1 MILCTRINAVVKV
14 VLVMVLLC
22 LSFSL
27 TAASHSVIWMKNGD
41 RLTGTI
47 TQQNKDIVFL
57 NLPYSGQVQLP
68 RVQIDRIEQQQEV
81 AVAAV
86 PVDTTAG
93 LVKNQ
98 PVRHYS
104 VDLTAGKKRSSSNT
118 DNLGFKTAFEQ
129 RDANLRLTFDGRYDY
144 ETSNSL
150 KKTHKYLLNPGADYF
165 FASQLFWRNKVD
177 YAQDFIA
184 SDYKN
189 TDLSS
194 GLGYS
199 FYDTAELRLELIAL
213 AGLKRTHFRETA
225 GLELFLGDRQRLDFR
240 HLQLEWDLR
249 YVWPGSSFE
258 IFSEGSYLKP
268 VNQPVRYI
276 EFLQEIDLS
285 SGVHY
290 YLTERIRLSFSVD
303 LDWSKIDVV
312 LPEYPGL
319 SVDSRDLH
327 QKLSIGAKF

>member
-1 MILCTRINAVVKV
+1 MVKTFMLVVGFWCSFCYASTGQNA
-14 VLVMVLLC
+14 
-22 LSFSL
+22 
-27 TAASHSVIWMKNGD
+27 VIWMKNGD

-47 TQQNKDIVFL
+47 TQQDKDIVFL

-68 RVQIDRIEQQQEV
+68 RIQIERIEQQEV
-81 AVAAV
+81 APTTVAMEPQTLMVENQAV
-86 PVDTTAG
+86 QH
-93 LVKNQ
+93 L
-98 PVRHYS
+98 S
-104 VDLTAGKKRSSSNT
+104 VDLTAGKKRSSSST

-129 RDANLRLTFDGRYDY
+129 RDEAMRLTFDGKYDY

-165 FASQLFWRNKVD
+165 FQSQLFWRNKVD
-177 YAQDFIA
+177 YSHDFMA

-189 TDLSS
+189 LDLSS

-199 FYDTAELRLELIAL
+199 LYDTTELRVEFIAL
-213 AGLKRTHFRETA
+213 AGLKRTYFKETD
-225 GLELFLGDRQRLDFR
+225 GLELFLGDRQSLDFR

-249 YVWPGSSFE
+249 YLWPGSSLE
-258 IFSEGSYLKP
+258 VFSEGSYLKP
-268 VNQPVRYI
+268 VNQPVQYI
-276 EFLQEIDLS
+276 EFNQEINLS

-312 LPEYPGL
+312 LPQYEGL

>member
-1 MILCTRINAVVKV
+1 
-14 VLVMVLLC
+14 
-22 LSFSL
+22 
-27 TAASHSVIWMKNGD
+27 MKNGD

-47 TQQNKDIVFL
+47 TQQDKDIVFL

-68 RVQIDRIEQQQEV
+68 RTHIERIEQQKLHPAPPAVV
-81 AVAAV
+81 AVETEAV
-86 PVDTTAG
+86 VI
-93 LVKNQ
+93 KNQ

-104 VDLTAGKKRSSSNT
+104 VDLTAGKKRSSSST

-129 RDANLRLTFDGRYDY
+129 RDDNMRLTFDGKYDY

-165 FASQLFWRNKVD
+165 FQPQLFWRNKVD
-177 YAQDFIA
+177 YAQDFMA

-189 TDLSS
+189 MDLSS
-194 GLGYS
+194 GVGYS
-199 FYDTAELRLELIAL
+199 LYDTAELRVEFIAL
-213 AGLKRTHFRETA
+213 AGLKRTHFKESA
-225 GLELFLGDRQRLDFR
+225 GLELFLGDRQSLDFR
-240 HLQLEWDLR
+240 HVQLEWDLR
-249 YVWPGSSFE
+249 YLWPDSSFE
-258 IFSEGSYLKP
+258 VFSEGSYLKP

-276 EFLQEIDLS
+276 EFKQEINLS
-285 SGVHY
+285 SGLHY

-312 LPEYPGL
+312 LPQYEGL
-319 SVDSRDLH
+319 SADSRDLH

>member
-1 MILCTRINAVVKV
+1 MRAVIRA
-14 VLVMVLLC
+14 LL
-22 LSFSL
+22 L
-27 TAASHSVIWMKNGD
+27 TAMLWCTFCHASTGNSAVIWMKNGD

-47 TQQNKDIVFL
+47 TQQDKDIVFL

-68 RVQIDRIEQQQEV
+68 RTHIERIEQQKLHPVPPAVV
-81 AVAAV
+81 AVETEAV
-86 PVDTTAG
+86 VI
-93 LVKNQ
+93 KNQ

-104 VDLTAGKKRSSSNT
+104 VDLTAGKKRSSSST

-129 RDANLRLTFDGRYDY
+129 RDDNMRLTFDGKYDY

-165 FASQLFWRNKVD
+165 FQPQLFWRNKVD
-177 YAQDFIA
+177 YAQDFMA

-189 TDLSS
+189 MDLSS
-194 GLGYS
+194 GVGYS
-199 FYDTAELRLELIAL
+199 LYDTAELRVEFIAL
-213 AGLKRTHFRETA
+213 AGLKRTHFKESA
-225 GLELFLGDRQRLDFR
+225 GLELFLGDRQSLDFR
-240 HLQLEWDLR
+240 HVQLEWDLR
-249 YVWPGSSFE
+249 YLWPDSSFE
-258 IFSEGSYLKP
+258 VFSEGSYLKP

-276 EFLQEIDLS
+276 EFKQEINLS
-285 SGVHY
+285 SGLHY

-312 LPEYPGL
+312 LPQYEGL
-319 SVDSRDLH
+319 SADSRDLH

>member
-1 MILCTRINAVVKV
+1 MRAVIRA
-14 VLVMVLLC
+14 LL
-22 LSFSL
+22 L
-27 TAASHSVIWMKNGD
+27 TAMLWCTFCHASTGNSAVIWMKNGD

-47 TQQNKDIVFL
+47 TQQDKDIVFL

-68 RVQIDRIEQQQEV
+68 RTHIERIEQQKLHPAPPAVV
-81 AVAAV
+81 AVETEAV
-86 PVDTTAG
+86 VI
-93 LVKNQ
+93 KNQ

-104 VDLTAGKKRSSSNT
+104 VDLTAGKKRSSSST

-129 RDANLRLTFDGRYDY
+129 RDDNMRLTFDGKYDY

-165 FASQLFWRNKVD
+165 FQPQLFWRNKVD
-177 YAQDFIA
+177 YAQDFMA

-189 TDLSS
+189 MDLSS
-194 GLGYS
+194 GVGYS
-199 FYDTAELRLELIAL
+199 LYDTAELRVEFIAL
-213 AGLKRTHFRETA
+213 AGLKRTHFKESA
-225 GLELFLGDRQRLDFR
+225 GLELFLGDRQSLDFR
-240 HLQLEWDLR
+240 HVQLEWDLR
-249 YVWPGSSFE
+249 YLWPDSSFE
-258 IFSEGSYLKP
+258 VFSEGSYLKP

-276 EFLQEIDLS
+276 EFKQEINLS
-285 SGVHY
+285 SGLHY

-312 LPEYPGL
+312 LPQYEEL
-319 SVDSRDLH
+319 SADSRDLH